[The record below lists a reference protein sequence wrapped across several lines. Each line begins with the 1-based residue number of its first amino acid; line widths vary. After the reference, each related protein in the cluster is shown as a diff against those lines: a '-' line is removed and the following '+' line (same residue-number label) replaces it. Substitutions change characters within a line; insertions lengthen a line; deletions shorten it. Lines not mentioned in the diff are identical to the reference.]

1 MKSMTGYRLSDS
13 RGTRWE
19 KGLKQIKRDY
29 VLYLFILPTILWYV
43 LFCYLP
49 MSGVYGAF
57 ADYKGV
63 GSIFNAKF
71 VGLKWFKKF
80 FKSVYFGMTLKNT
93 LRISLYSL
101 AVFPLPIIMALLL
114 NMVKHDKIKK
124 ISQTIM
130 YAPHFISL
138 VVLVSMMTLFLD
150 PRGIVNHVIQKFGYE
165 PINYIGSPDAFPHLF
180 VLSDVWQSLGW
191 NCIIYLAAL
200 SAVDPGL
207 HEAATIDGC
216 SRLKRI
222 WYIDLP
228 SIMPTVMITLI
239 MRVGKIM
246 TVSTEKGL
254 LLRNTMNMATS
265 ETIGT
270 FVYYRGLVS
279 GEMGYSTAVGLF
291 LNVIN
296 LMMLLLV
303 NKISKKVTDTS
314 LF

>member
-1 MKSMTGYRLSDS
+1 M
-13 RGTRWE
+13 
-19 KGLKQIKRDY
+19 
-29 VLYLFILPTILWYV
+29 
-43 LFCYLP
+43 
-49 MSGVYGAF
+49 
-57 ADYKGV
+57 
-63 GSIFNAKF
+63 
-71 VGLKWFKKF
+71 
-80 FKSVYFGMTLKNT
+80 
-93 LRISLYSL
+93 
-101 AVFPLPIIMALLL
+101 
-114 NMVKHDKIKK
+114 
-124 ISQTIM
+124 
-130 YAPHFISL
+130 
-138 VVLVSMMTLFLD
+138 
-150 PRGIVNHVIQKFGYE
+150 
-165 PINYIGSPDAFPHLF
+165 
-180 VLSDVWQSLGW
+180 
-191 NCIIYLAAL
+191 
-200 SAVDPGL
+200 DPGL

-228 SIMPTVMITLI
+228 SIMPTVIITLI